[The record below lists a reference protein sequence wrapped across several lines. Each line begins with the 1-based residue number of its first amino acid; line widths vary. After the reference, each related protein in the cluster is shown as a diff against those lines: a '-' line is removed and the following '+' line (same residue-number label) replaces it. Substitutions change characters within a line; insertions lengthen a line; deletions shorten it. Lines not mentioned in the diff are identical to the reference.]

1 MEIETIVLNEINL
14 CGRRMQQVLG
24 EASQSEQGDMLND
37 REKLSHLLS
46 FVTRL
51 NAGAVDLSR
60 SLDAFCT
67 AASQILDLAT
77 CEVWRQN
84 AANTDWQLVGQAG
97 LCATA
102 AEQESAQICN
112 ETDPL
117 PQNCRDIP
125 VYPADMSPLLF
136 RLLLPHGA
144 RWTQSRLALADQ
156 FAELL
161 LSAVESTRQKADV
174 QTLIQAKQQAED
186 ADRSKVE
193 FMANMSHELRTPLN
207 AIIGFSEIL
216 SQEYFGA
223 HSTPR
228 YREYANDILHSA
240 QHLLSLINDILDLSK
255 IETGN
260 RELLEE
266 TTELADLVTATI
278 RLVRDRAIEKN
289 ITISIDTAS
298 QMTLYVE
305 ARAIKQILVNLF
317 ANAIKFTPAG
327 GKISLVSTRHEK
339 GLELTIR
346 DNGIGIGEQN
356 LATLFEPFRAG
367 REALDQIEQGAGLGL
382 AISRKLAR
390 LHDGDLTI
398 TSEQGT
404 GTTVTLFLPDN
415 RIIGAAQGIRPWE
428 LDC

>member
-1 MEIETIVLNEINL
+1 
-14 CGRRMQQVLG
+14 MQQALG
-24 EASQSEQGDMLND
+24 EASQSEQGDMLSD
-37 REKLSHLLS
+37 KEKLSQLLS

-67 AASQILDLAT
+67 AASEILDLAAS
-77 CEVWRQN
+77 EVWRQN
-84 AANTDWQLVGQAG
+84 TANTDWQRLGQAG
-97 LCATA
+97 FCAATTEEA
-102 AEQESAQICN
+102 PPPVCPQAN
-112 ETDPL
+112 EL
-117 PQNCRDIP
+117 PPNCRDIP
-125 VYPADMSPLLF
+125 VQPANMSPLLF

-144 RWTQSRLALADQ
+144 RWTQSKLALADQ

-161 LSAVESTRQKADV
+161 VSAIESTRQKSDV
-174 QTLIQAKQQAED
+174 QTLIRAKQKAED

-266 TTELADLVTATI
+266 TTELADLVTGTI

-289 ITISIDTAS
+289 ITISIDTDS
-298 QMTLYVE
+298 QVTLYVE

-327 GKISLVSTRHEK
+327 GSISLIGTRDEA
-339 GLELTIR
+339 GLELAIR
-346 DNGIGIGEQN
+346 DNGIGIDEPN

-398 TSEQGT
+398 TSEQGV
-404 GTTVTLFLPDN
+404 GTTVTLFLPDD
-415 RIIGAAQGIRPWE
+415 RIIGTTQGIRPWE